1 VQKRRKRSF
10 WQSAVL
16 VALVSFLMCVDCGA
30 QVTTDERPP
39 GSNFRVGDK
48 IPEFAGVDQFGKKQ
62 DFDSLKGPQGLVLLF
77 FRSADW

>member
-1 VQKRRKRSF
+1 MQRRQNLSF
-10 WQSAVL
+10 WQWAIL
-16 VALVSFLMCVDCGA
+16 IALVSLLVSVYSGA
-30 QVTTDERPP
+30 QATTDERPP
-39 GSNFRVGDK
+39 GSNFKIGDT